1 MQLAEIRGMAIPA
14 TMVEKIVQPIRE
26 AGFDPFKRKLKKLL
40 EYGGEPFAATSPTD
54 KGTPKK
60 TFFQW
65 FVHRGILWQF
75 GVVLSLLAV
84 MLVLLLVGVER

>member
-1 MQLAEIRGMAIPA
+1 MASSMPSSR
-14 TMVEKIVQPIRE
+14 VRE
-26 AGFDPFKRKLKKLL
+26 HWNSTSF
-40 EYGGEPFAATSPTD
+40 GGRTREPFAATSPTD